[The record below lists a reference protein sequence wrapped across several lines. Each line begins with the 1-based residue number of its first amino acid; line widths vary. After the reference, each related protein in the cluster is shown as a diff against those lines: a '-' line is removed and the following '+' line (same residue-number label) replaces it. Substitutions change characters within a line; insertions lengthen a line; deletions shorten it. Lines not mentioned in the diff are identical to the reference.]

1 MVLPTYGR
9 CLTVARDAGSPIATS
24 QALLLHTSTR
34 ASQAVVDLVATPTTR
49 RLARS
54 DVPTYCPLAARNP
67 GRDAGSRTVGPPWGH
82 PPRALSRP
90 PRRFADHDRVRDR
103 PGASSK
109 PARRASS
116 STLRLEL
123 RPDHR
128 RARGA
133 ECTPVKPETA
143 SGAEREVLSPSVTG
157 QELPGLLVQARVWLL
172 CWLELKAPSRSPT
185 SPPATRIESRRP
197 ARGESTGLGRD
208 PRGGAGARRAAGQ
221 QSTAHSDISAWSTF
235 RNGLAGRS
243 GVSVSRG
250 LGVTLGV
257 GEVVGLVVSIPG
269 LELELPQGS
278 RFDKGLG
285 AVAAAGDR
293 GPGRTA
299 PEAQAGPGAQAG
311 RGRRPAHV
319 GPGQEGGAMS
329 PTYRLCLKAVVASP
343 SRCSG
348 CVGRRWRRRR
358 AAVADPEQQPRHERR

>member
-1 MVLPTYGR
+1 MRDRGR
-9 CLTVARDAGSPIATS
+9 WGHRGDTRLERCRGRHDA
-24 QALLLHTSTR
+24 
-34 ASQAVVDLVATPTTR
+34 
-49 RLARS
+49 
-54 DVPTYCPLAARNP
+54 
-67 GRDAGSRTVGPPWGH
+67 SRTAIGYGIV
-82 PPRALSRP
+82 RAP
-90 PRRFADHDRVRDR
+90 APRRHV
-103 PGASSK
+103 G
-109 PARRASS
+109 
-116 STLRLEL
+116 
-123 RPDHR
+123 
-128 RARGA
+128 RARAGCA
-133 ECTPVKPETA
+133 WSSDRTPVEREALNALPVKPETA

-269 LELELPQGS
+269 LEVELPQGS